1 MGKFRPLEITISSP
15 LTACRMT
22 HSLVPFGAATLHRSA
37 SSFSGLCTERGW
49 ALMLDCI
56 TAICSLLDNA
66 RLALLRKIASIFLLL
81 AHAALVSEITV
92 AFMWVWCRNPLVL
105 NNCGWKTHSRRAI
118 LWSKVP
124 SWHVYCGI
132 SGNVETQKSF
142 VKKMNRTLWSPN
154 GAEKS

>member
-22 HSLVPFGAATLHRSA
+22 HSLVPFGATSLHRNVN
-37 SSFSGLCTERGW
+37 SFSNLCTERGG
-49 ALMLDCI
+49 AQMLDYI
-56 TAICSLLDNA
+56 TVIYSLLDSP
-66 RLALLRKIASIFLLL
+66 RLASLRKVASIFLLL